1 MLYLHIITGSVAL
14 LTGLLAL
21 VLRKGSVAH
30 KRMGDMFFGAMLL
43 CSGAGL
49 WLALNG
55 GNQFL
60 LVIAVFSLYLTLAGF
75 SALFVLKSPVARIL
89 GQLLASVMAFGVV
102 GFVVLASDAFQN
114 GNVLAGFL
122 LTLFGAL
129 AGFLV
134 VQDYR
139 FFRHG
144 RGSVMSQHIGRMV
157 GAWIA
162 ALSAFLVVNQT
173 LQPPVLNWVAPLVI
187 GVPMIVFWIR
197 RFTRP

>member
-21 VLRKGSVAH
+21 VLRKGSVPH
-30 KRMGDMFFGAMLL
+30 KRMGDVFFGAMLL

-49 WLALNG
+49 WLALKG

-60 LVIAVFSLYLTLAGF
+60 LVISVFSLYLTLAGF
-75 SALFVLKSPVARIL
+75 SAPFVLKSPAARIL
-89 GQLLASVMAFGVV
+89 GQLLASIMALGLV
-102 GFVVLASDAFQN
+102 GFVVHAIDAFQN
-114 GNVLAGFL
+114 GNALAGIL

-139 FFRHG
+139 FFRHDK
-144 RGSVMSQHIGRMV
+144 GSVMSQHIGRMV

-162 ALSAFLVVNQT
+162 ALSGFLVVNQT
-173 LQPPVLNWVAPLVI
+173 LQPPVLNWVAPPVI
-187 GVPMIVFWIR
+187 GVPVIVYWVR
-197 RFTRP
+197 KFTRP